1 MPRIIW
7 EFHGLLEGR
16 LPPDQKEALESIIF
30 PEALEFHCYSWVG
43 AKGISLRV
51 GGWDG
56 CIVAKIFM
64 MKVPTG
70 TTKRRIN
77 FKCYIPFCILLV

>member
-1 MPRIIW
+1 MPRVIW
-7 EFHGLLEGR
+7 QFHGLEGR
-16 LPPDQKEALESIIF
+16 LPPDQKEALESMIF
-30 PEALEFHCYSWVG
+30 PEELQFHCYSWAG

-56 CIVAKIFM
+56 CIVTKIFM

-70 TTKRRIN
+70 TTKKI
-77 FKCYIPFCILLV
+77 K